1 MSQDHQQEQQVTNP
15 PEEKECVGLEC
26 YFDKHPEEK
35 KPKRS
40 EYEGEALDPANIAAR
55 SQYGMSFRDPYE
67 SGEERMSGQALE
79 RYYYWSDGIMPPH
92 MQQTQGAYMRPQKP
106 YRPLQVDN
114 YEMNS
119 AIPARYD
126 YVTSQYDSE
135 YGDVSDLYGA
145 YLENRDLNEY
155 RRHRG
160 INAPR
165 PRFQHFE
172 APKPQRNKDTF
183 TFSEKVLEKIA
194 AQAVRDVSGI
204 LAMAGD
210 VSDSLFDRFKN
221 AGPRAEVVDEGV
233 RLELKVVLAYG
244 VNGKEVF
251 KEVVDNITKQIQE
264 MTDMTIDAIHIEVV
278 DIMDRDEFYQQY
290 ASQASE
296 AQV

>member
-1 MSQDHQQEQQVTNP
+1 MSQDHQQEQQVTNT

-160 INAPR
+160 IDALVHVFNIL
-165 PRFQHFE
+165 
-172 APKPQRNKDTF
+172 KPQNRNAI
-183 TFSEKVLEKIA
+183 KIPLLSPKKYWKKS
-194 AQAVRDVSGI
+194 QRKRC
-204 LAMAGD
+204 AMSVA
-210 VSDSLFDRFKN
+210 F
-221 AGPRAEVVDEGV
+221 
-233 RLELKVVLAYG
+233 
-244 VNGKEVF
+244 
-251 KEVVDNITKQIQE
+251 
-264 MTDMTIDAIHIEVV
+264 
-278 DIMDRDEFYQQY
+278 
-290 ASQASE
+290 
-296 AQV
+296 